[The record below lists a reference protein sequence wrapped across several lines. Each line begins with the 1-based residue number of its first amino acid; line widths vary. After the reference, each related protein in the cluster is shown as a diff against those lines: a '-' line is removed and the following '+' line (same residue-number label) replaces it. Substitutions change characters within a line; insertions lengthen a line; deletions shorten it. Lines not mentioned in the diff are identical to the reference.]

1 MEKVTIQAVSREGIG
16 VKGALSQIRAEKKVP
31 AVIYGGHKEP
41 VSITV
46 AAKDLEKIMKAGKNT
61 LVEMNLNGAQELALV
76 KEVQFHAVT
85 DKPIHADFQR
95 VTMKDKMDVVVPLKL
110 EGTPADVAQYGAIIE
125 HILREIEVRALVS
138 AIPHEIVVDITP
150 MTINKGILA
159 GDITLPK
166 GVELIMDPQAPV
178 VHLAI
183 PKDDTPEPAPA
194 AADAAAAQP
203 ESSSTKGKKDEEGN
217 LAKDNKDAA
226 AKDAKK

>member
-1 MEKVTIQAVSREGIG
+1 MEKVTLEAVSREGIG

-31 AVIYGGHKEP
+31 AVVYGGHKEP

-46 AAKDLEKIMKAGKNT
+46 AVKDLEKIMKAGKNT
-61 LVEMNLNGAQELALV
+61 LVEMTLNGAKELVLV

-95 VTMKDKMDVVVPLKL
+95 VSMKDKMDVVVPLKL

-125 HILREIEVRALVS
+125 HIMREIEVRALVS

-159 GDITLPK
+159 GDIKLPE
-166 GVELIMDPQAPV
+166 GVELITDSEAPV

-183 PKDDTPEPAPA
+183 PKDDAPA
-194 AADAAAAQP
+194 AAPAADAAAAQP